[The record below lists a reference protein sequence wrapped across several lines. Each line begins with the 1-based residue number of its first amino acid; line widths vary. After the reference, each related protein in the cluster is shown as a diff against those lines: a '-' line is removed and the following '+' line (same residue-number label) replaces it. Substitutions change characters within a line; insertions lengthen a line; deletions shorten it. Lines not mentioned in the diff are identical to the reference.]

1 MVPSLPKVLVQ
12 HEMTRHLEAT
22 KFNLAKA
29 CLQGRIFTRQKVTH
43 YWNLLLFGWRISHQ
57 ALHLDFSRKFPSPE
71 RIFLYTV
78 KDNQRNDYTLAV
90 SNYWTFWVVKPF
102 FPTLFPLSNNIC
114 VTYGLKSHPGDVVL
128 KIVTPCSY
136 PPAGKSLQS
145 ESIFSALRKLTLE
158 QMRGWIW
165 PCVDGNLSA
174 FHLFITPI

>member
-57 ALHLDFSRKFPSPE
+57 AFHLDFSRKFPSPE

-78 KDNQRNDYTLAV
+78 KDNQRNDYPLAV

-102 FPTLFPLSNNIC
+102 FPHFVSPVKQHLRDIWFKEPPWRCGTQNCYTLQL
-114 VTYGLKSHPGDVVL
+114 
-128 KIVTPCSY
+128 
-136 PPAGKSLQS
+136 PACRQV
-145 ESIFSALRKLTLE
+145 A
-158 QMRGWIW
+158 
-165 PCVDGNLSA
+165 
-174 FHLFITPI
+174 PIGVHS